1 MRTLLFAILMF
12 VGANALAQNCFVYM
26 RYDYQTNNYSLLRDE
41 IEDIYNQTSGRFV
54 LYFGDRLYE
63 SRDIKPLIN
72 GKDFLT
78 SPTIYNRK
86 VETNNL
92 NDFFANVLAE
102 HVDESG
108 ATIVGDDDGLWQLIF
123 IVSSESSFE
132 YLCKTLD
139 VNNISSRR
147 VDVQFIIYDADTH
160 ISRKTYNEVVTNRE
174 LLNEQ
179 LLNF

>member
-1 MRTLLFAILMF
+1 MRILLFSILMF
-12 VGANALAQNCFVYM
+12 VGANAFAQNCFVYM

-41 IEDIYNQTSGRFV
+41 IEDIYNQTNGRFV
-54 LYFGDRLYE
+54 LYYGDRFHE
-63 SRDIKPLIN
+63 SRDIKPLID

-86 VETNNL
+86 AETNNL

-102 HVDESG
+102 RVDEKD
-108 ATIVGDDDGLWQLIF
+108 ATIVGDDDSLWQLIF
-123 IVSSESSFE
+123 IVSNESSFE

-139 VNNISSRR
+139 VNNINSRR
-147 VDVQFIIYDADTH
+147 VDVQFIIYDTDTH
-160 ISRKTYNEVVTNRE
+160 ISRKTYNEVVNDRN
-174 LLNEQ
+174 LLEER

>member
-1 MRTLLFAILMF
+1 MF
-12 VGANALAQNCFVYM
+12 VSANALAQNCFVYM

-41 IEDIYNQTSGRFV
+41 IEKIYNQTDGRFA
-54 LYFGDRLYE
+54 LFYGDRFYE

-72 GKDFLT
+72 GKYFLT

-86 VETNNL
+86 AETNNL

-102 HVDESG
+102 RVEEKD
-108 ATIVGDDDGLWQLIF
+108 ATIVGDDDSLWRLIF

-139 VNNISSRR
+139 VNNISSRH
-147 VDVQFIIYDADTH
+147 VDVKFIIYDADTH
-160 ISRKTYNEVVTNRE
+160 ISWKTYNEVVTNRN